1 MYTLAGTFSLP
12 GEMSSKTDG
21 STFVGLQAKKIYA
34 DFDSDVTSSLHISYF
49 DLFYC
54 RLPFLPE
61 MELGSHDLE
70 VFDRC
75 SYQIQH
81 LIDFSDFNL
90 VLIQNLLLLTGLKRD
105 MI

>member
-21 STFVGLQAKKIYA
+21 STFVGLWVKSKNSMLILIKLT
-34 DFDSDVTSSLHISYF
+34 FHFSF
-49 DLFYC
+49 FC

-70 VFDRC
+70 VFDR
-75 SYQIQH
+75 SFHQIQ
-81 LIDFSDFNL
+81 LIPSNPTFN
-90 VLIQNLLLLTGLKRD
+90 
-105 MI
+105 